1 MRDFLGGLK
10 DEWIYGSKTMV
21 ILAVAMILLGV
32 ALVVLLT
39 VALVTGQEASTET
52 LHTIQQ
58 STRNMNMINMLM
70 K

>member
-10 DEWIYGSKTMV
+10 DERIYGSKTMV